1 MKIRYRMVAPT
12 NVRRTHAEIQD
23 AEPEAR
29 GCLMAERT
37 AREILRAPEKAAERL
52 NRCRLRL
59 ASISAACLSTTAH
72 YDATGGGSHSKS
84 GVGDGLA
91 EFADAVNEVRE
102 AEKDLARSVGEAQDL
117 LNTLKREHET
127 FMDRDYE
134 LLRLR
139 YVLRLPWNQVRA
151 AMSHKNFRAATMR
164 TLLNWHRHA
173 LDAAEDY
180 MKEVPSNES

>member
-1 MKIRYRMVAPT
+1 
-12 NVRRTHAEIQD
+12 
-23 AEPEAR
+23 
-29 GCLMAERT
+29 MAERT

-91 EFADAVNEVRE
+91 EFADAVNDVRE
-102 AEKDLARSVGEAQDL
+102 AEKDLARSIGEAQDL

-139 YVLRLPWNQVRA
+139 YVLRLPWNQVGQ
-151 AMSHKNFRAATMR
+151 AMSHKNFRAATR
-164 TLLNWHRHA
+164 QTLFNWHRRA
-173 LDAAEDY
+173 LAAAEDY
-180 MKEVPSNES
+180 MKGDISDES